1 MTVDIAPL
9 FDTEHAA
16 FMQGGVSITVA
27 ACDRANI
34 PAQTRALGCR
44 IAADRRSVT
53 VFVSALQ
60 AAQVI
65 ECLRDHAAIAVV
77 FSEPSTHRTV
87 QLKGGGATVGELADG
102 DLQRMADYRTAFGR
116 EIAPHGFDETRVHTL
131 LAYPANEIVTLSFT
145 PTSAFSQTP
154 GPKAGEPLR
163 SAA

>member
-1 MTVDIAPL
+1 MTVDNAPL

-27 ACDRANI
+27 ACDRANV

-44 IAADRRSVT
+44 IAMDRRSIT
-53 VFVSALQ
+53 VFVSAPQ

-65 ECLRDHAAIAVV
+65 ECLREHDAIAVV

-87 QLKGGGATVGELADG
+87 QLKGRGVTVGALENG
-102 DLQRMADYRTAFGR
+102 DLQRMADYRAAFGR
-116 EIAPHGFDETRVHTL
+116 EIAPHGFDQRRVDTL
-131 LAYPANEIVTLSFT
+131 LAHPANEIVTLAFT

-163 SAA
+163 SAT